1 MARRGAGRR
10 GRWGPP
16 VRSVDQVQPR
26 RPRFPRL
33 RVAHLAAHRR
43 REDRRPGRPRVRLL
57 AAPRSG
63 RRRAARRQPRRA
75 GRDLRRPGPDDDQL
89 GAAHRRDRPPPRR
102 SRRHPGRPAVRDRR
116 GCPHVRRRPRR
127 GRRTPSPHDVR
138 TTRTDPMTDTSTP
151 PATPRQLAD
160 RYVEAVCDLDPIVA
174 TSLGT
179 RPDDDRLP
187 DPSPAGL
194 AAEEALTRET
204 LAELDR
210 LLAADPSLEEDPIE
224 RRCARLLRER
234 LSAELDGQE
243 AGEGFRALSNLFS
256 PIHSIRQVFSLMPA
270 ATEQHWAVIARR
282 MARVPEA
289 YRGFQESL
297 EEGSRR
303 GLFVAPRQVR
313 TVVSQ
318 LDEWLLVPY
327 FNGFVANGPEALRA
341 ELHEAA
347 RAADPAVADMRDY
360 LRDVYG
366 PRTEGTPDAVGRER
380 YALAARRWTGSDLG
394 AGSGLEEAYAWGW
407 AEHRRIL
414 AEQRIEAE
422 KVLPGA
428 TPMEAMRWL
437 GTNGPAVE
445 GVEEIRARLQQM
457 MDDAIVALDGTHFD
471 LAEPVRRV
479 EAMIAPPGSA
489 AAPYYTRPA
498 QDFSRPG
505 RTWLPTLGRTRFPLW
520 DLVSTWYHEGV
531 PGHHLQLAQWAYVS
545 SSLSAYQTSIG
556 SVGAN
561 VEGWA
566 LYAERLMD
574 ERGFLTDAGAR
585 LGYLDAQQM
594 RAVRVVVDIG
604 MHLELPIPTDVEGS
618 VAGHAG
624 EPWTPDLARAFFG
637 ENCGRDA
644 AFLDSELVRYLGMP
658 GQAISYKL
666 GERAWLAGRA
676 AARRARGAEFDLKAW
691 HMAALSQ
698 GSLGLDDLAAELA
711 QL

>member
-1 MARRGAGRR
+1 M
-10 GRWGPP
+10 
-16 VRSVDQVQPR
+16 ST
-26 RPRFPRL
+26 
-33 RVAHLAAHRR
+33 
-43 REDRRPGRPRVRLL
+43 
-57 AAPRSG
+57 
-63 RRRAARRQPRRA
+63 
-75 GRDLRRPGPDDDQL
+75 PGP
-89 GAAHRRDRPPPRR
+89 
-102 SRRHPGRPAVRDRR
+102 
-116 GCPHVRRRPRR
+116 
-127 GRRTPSPHDVR
+127 
-138 TTRTDPMTDTSTP
+138 TT
-151 PATPRQLAD
+151 ARQVAD
-160 RYVEAVCDLDPIVA
+160 RYVEAACDLDPILA

-187 DPSPAGL
+187 DSSPAGL
-194 AAEEALTRET
+194 EAEAALLRET

-210 LLAADPSLEEDPIE
+210 VMAADPALEDDPVE

-234 LSAELDGQE
+234 LGAELAAHE
-243 AGEGFRALSNLFS
+243 AGEGYRSLSNLFS
-256 PIHSIRQVFSLMPA
+256 PVHAVRQVFSLMPA
-270 ATEQHWAVIARR
+270 STEEDWAVIARR

-303 GLFVAPRQVR
+303 RLLVAPRQVR

-327 FNGFVANGPEALRA
+327 FNGFVANGPESLRA

-347 RAADPAVADMRDY
+347 RAADQAVAEMRDY

-394 AGSGLEEAYAWGW
+394 AGSGLEDAYAWGW
-407 AEHRRIL
+407 SEHRRIL
-414 AEQRIEAE
+414 AEQRTEAE
-422 KVLPGA
+422 KVLPGS

-437 GTNGPAVE
+437 GLNGPAVE
-445 GVEEIRARLQQM
+445 GVEEVRERLQAM
-457 MDDAIVALDGTHFD
+457 MDQAIAALDGTHFD

-505 RTWLPTLGRTRFPLW
+505 RTWLPTLGRIRFPLW
-520 DLVSTWYHEGV
+520 DLVSIWYHEGV

-545 SSLSAYQTSIG
+545 KQLSTYQTSLG

-574 ERGFLTDAGAR
+574 ELGYFSDPGER
-585 LGYLDAQQM
+585 LGYLDAQQL
-594 RAVRVVVDIG
+594 RSVRVVIDIG
-604 MHLELPIPTDVEGS
+604 MHLGLPIPDDAEGTL
-618 VAGHAG
+618 ADHRGR
-624 EPWTPDLARAFFG
+624 PWTPDLARAFLG
-637 ENCGRDA
+637 ENSGADL
-644 AFLDSELVRYLGMP
+644 AFLDSELVRYLGIP

-676 AARRARGAEFDLKAW
+676 AAEQARGADFDLKAW

-698 GSLGLDDLAAELA
+698 GSLGLDDLADELSA
-711 QL
+711 L